1 VSDFLIEC
9 RDIVSGYGDIQV
21 LHGVTIGARPG
32 SITALLGSNGAGKTT
47 LMRTIAG
54 VLPHW
59 SGALTFAGK
68 SLDGIDPAERVAAG
82 LSLVPEG
89 RLVFPDLSVEENLR
103 LGAYTPRARAGREAR
118 FDKMYEMFPRLRE
131 RRRQSAGV
139 LSGGEQQMLALAR
152 GMMSEPTVLLLDE
165 PSLGL
170 APQIARQMFETIKAI
185 RDRGH
190 SILIVEQD
198 LVGTLAICDY
208 GYVMENGRITVEG
221 APAELR
227 DNPLVRASYLG
238 GEAH

>member
-21 LHGVTIGARPG
+21 LHGVTIGVRPG

-54 VLPHW
+54 VLLHW
-59 SGALTFAGK
+59 SGTLTFAGRN
-68 SLDGIDPAERVAAG
+68 LDGVDAAERVAAG

-103 LGAYTPRARAGREAR
+103 LGAYTARAREGRAAR
-118 FDKMYEMFPRLRE
+118 FGKMYEMFPRLRE
-131 RRRQSAGV
+131 RRRLSAGA

-152 GMMSEPTVLLLDE
+152 GMMSEPVLLLLDE

-170 APQIARQMFETIKAI
+170 APQIARQMFDAVEAI
-185 RDRGH
+185 RDKGH

-198 LVGTLAICDY
+198 VVGTLAICDY

-221 APAELR
+221 MPAELR

-238 GEAH
+238 GEGH